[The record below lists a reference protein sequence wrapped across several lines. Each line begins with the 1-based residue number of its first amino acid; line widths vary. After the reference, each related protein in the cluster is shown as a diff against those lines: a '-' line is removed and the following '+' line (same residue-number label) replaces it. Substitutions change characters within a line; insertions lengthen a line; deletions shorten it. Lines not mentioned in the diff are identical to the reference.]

1 MAFKRGVKMKINTNL
16 SSLIVQSSLKT
27 STNGLNQAI
36 ERMTTGFK
44 INHAKDNAANYSIS
58 TKLSSKISGY
68 QIAEDNALMGLDMV
82 QTASSSLETMSNL
95 TSRLRSLATQAQN
108 GTYGYKSIDAIN
120 SEARSIVQDLNR
132 IKQTTEYN
140 GINLLSSSGE
150 SVASSGQFIEEIIRR
165 DTSGMTT
172 LASVDE
178 TTSLTS
184 GTYSISTADEL
195 SKLAAMT
202 NNGLIGENTEFV
214 LANDIDLS
222 AYSTGEGWTPIGIYD
237 VINGSTTYFRATFD
251 GNGFVISN
259 LYINRLNDYDQ
270 GLFGRVDGAEIKNI
284 GLENVDVTGMDY
296 VGGLIGLSDGLT
308 ITNSCVTGSIS
319 GEFSQVGGLVGYN
332 GNAEITILN
341 SCVTGR
347 VTGDEFVGGLIGSA
361 YAGVSIT
368 NSYTTGSVSGNGR
381 YVAGLVGEHYGIDK
395 LTITNSY
402 AAGSMKGYCYVGG
415 LVGGSSE
422 LTITNSYATGSV
434 TGNDFCIGGLVGQ
447 GYGSITNSY
456 ATGSVTGNSDV
467 GGLMG
472 YSDGVVLDNAYYT
485 DTTGQTN
492 GIGAGILDSGTAQL
506 VTMDGLHEL
515 ISQGILL
522 DYRAKT
528 VDKSSSKTY
537 SLQIGINSDSS
548 SQISFELSGI
558 DISALDGLVLE
569 EANALSIIDEVLK
582 SINAEQTKLG
592 ALENRLESALE
603 QIGVAYDNLV
613 STQSTIRDA
622 DIAEES
628 SAYIRNQILQ
638 QAAATLMST
647 ANQTPAIALQLL

>member
-1 MAFKRGVKMKINTNL
+1 MKINTNL
-16 SSLIVQSSLKT
+16 SSLIVQSGLKT
-27 STNGLNQAI
+27 STNGSNQAI

-68 QIAEDNALMGLDMV
+68 QTAEDNALMGLDLV

-120 SEARSIVQDLNR
+120 SEARSIVQELNR

-150 SVASSGQFIEEIIRR
+150 SVASSGQFIEEIISR

-184 GTYSISTADEL
+184 GTYSISTAEEL

-222 AYSTGEGWTPIGIYD
+222 AYSTGEGWTPIG
-237 VINGSTTYFRATFD
+237 SPSKSFRATFD
-251 GNGFVISN
+251 GNGHVVSN
-259 LYINRLNDYDQ
+259 LYIYRPNDNNQ
-270 GLFGRVDGAEIKNI
+270 GLFGRAWYADIKNV
-284 GLENVDVTGMDY
+284 GLENADVTGGESN
-296 VGGLIGLSDGLT
+296 VGGLMGAGVSDII
-308 ITNSCVTGSIS
+308 ITNCYVIGSVTGDMY
-319 GEFSQVGGLVGYN
+319 VGGLVG
-332 GNAEITILN
+332 ASDRLTITSSYVRGGI
-341 SCVTGR
+341 SG
-347 VTGDEFVGGLIGSA
+347 GDSFVGGLMG
-361 YAGVSIT
+361 GVAP
-368 NSYTTGSVSGNGR
+368 SGATR
-381 YVAGLVGEHYGIDK
+381 IS
-395 LTITNSY
+395 NSY
-402 AAGSMKGYCYVGG
+402 AAGSVTGGMYVGG
-415 LVGGSSE
+415 LAGEGVNGRV
-422 LTITNSYATGSV
+422 TNR
-434 TGNDFCIGGLVGQ
+434 
-447 GYGSITNSY
+447 Y

-467 GGLMG
+467 GGLIG
-472 YSDGVVLDNAYYT
+472 YIKGGGVLDNAYYT
-485 DTTGQTN
+485 DTTSQTN
-492 GIGAGILDSGTAQL
+492 GIGYGAPMSGTAQL

-515 ISQGILL
+515 ISQGILP
-522 DYRAKT
+522 DYKSKT
-528 VDKSSSKTY
+528 VDKSSSGAY

-558 DISALDGLVLE
+558 DISALDGLDLE
-569 EANALSIIDEVLK
+569 EANALSKIDEVLK

-603 QIGVAYDNLV
+603 QIGVSYDNLV

>member
-1 MAFKRGVKMKINTNL
+1 MKINTNL
-16 SSLIVQSSLKT
+16 SSIIVQSSLKT

-68 QIAEDNALMGLDMV
+68 QIAEDNALMGVDLV

-120 SEARSIVQDLNR
+120 SEARSIVQELNR

-184 GTYSISTADEL
+184 GTYSISSAEEL
-195 SKLAAMT
+195 AKLAAMT
-202 NNGLIGENTEFV
+202 DNGLIGENTEFV

-222 AYSTGEGWTPIGIYD
+222 VYSTGEGWTPIG
-237 VINGSTTYFRATFD
+237 SPSKKFTATFD
-251 GNGFVISN
+251 GNGHVVSN
-259 LYINRLNDYDQ
+259 LYIYRPNDNNQ
-270 GLFGRVDGAEIKNI
+270 GLFEWASNADIKNV
-284 GLENVDVTGMDY
+284 GLENVDVTGDC
-296 VGGLIGLSDGLT
+296 
-308 ITNSCVTGSIS
+308 N
-319 GEFSQVGGLVGYN
+319 VGGLVGN
-332 GNAEITILN
+332 GSN
-341 SCVTGR
+341 SIISNCYA
-347 VTGDEFVGGLIGSA
+347 TGDVVGGGW
-361 YAGVSIT
+361 
-368 NSYTTGSVSGNGR
+368 
-381 YVAGLVGEHYGIDK
+381 
-395 LTITNSY
+395 
-402 AAGSMKGYCYVGG
+402 VGG
-415 LVGGSSE
+415 LVGEGSSS
-422 LTITNSYATGSV
+422 TISNCYATGSV
-434 TGNDFCIGGLVGQ
+434 TGTRTYSNVGGLVG
-447 GYGSITNSY
+447 YGQNRIIISSSY
-456 ATGSVTGNSDV
+456 STGSVTGNNNV
-467 GGLMG
+467 GGLLGWSNYGTINNSYSTGTVTGNANVGGLLG
-472 YSDGVVLDNAYYT
+472 YGGVTLDNAYYT
-485 DTTGQTN
+485 DTTSQTN
-492 GIGAGILDSGTAQL
+492 GIGSGTPSSGTAQL

-515 ISQGILL
+515 ISQGILP
-522 DYRAKT
+522 DYKSKT
-528 VDKSSSKTY
+528 VDKGSSKTY

-558 DISALDGLVLE
+558 DISALDGLDLE
-569 EANALSIIDEVLK
+569 EANALSTIDEVLK

-603 QIGVAYDNLV
+603 QIGVSYDNLV

-638 QAAATLMST
+638 QAAATLMTT

>member
-1 MAFKRGVKMKINTNL
+1 MKINTNL

-68 QIAEDNALMGLDMV
+68 QIAEDNALMGLDLV

-95 TSRLRSLATQAQN
+95 TFRLRSLATQAQN

-120 SEARSIVQDLNR
+120 SEARSIVQELNR

-150 SVASSGQFIEEIIRR
+150 SVASSGQFIEEIISR

-195 SKLAAMT
+195 SKLATMT

-222 AYSTGEGWTPIGIYD
+222 AYSTGEGWTPIG
-237 VINGSTTYFRATFD
+237 SPSKSFTATFD
-251 GNGFVISN
+251 GNGHVISK
-259 LYINRLNDYDQ
+259 LYINRPSSGSAL
-270 GLFGRVDGAEIKNI
+270 GLFGQVDGAEIKNI
-284 GLENVDVTGMDY
+284 GLENVNVTGRELFI
-296 VGGLIGLSDGLT
+296 GGLLGLGLNDT
-308 ITNSCVTGSIS
+308 MITNCYVTGS
-319 GEFSQVGGLVGYN
+319 VNGG
-332 GNAEITILN
+332 
-341 SCVTGR
+341 
-347 VTGDEFVGGLIGSA
+347 
-361 YAGVSIT
+361 
-368 NSYTTGSVSGNGR
+368 SYTGGM
-381 YVAGLVGEHYGIDK
+381 
-395 LTITNSY
+395 
-402 AAGSMKGYCYVGG
+402 AGSSDG
-415 LVGGSSE
+415 
-422 LTITNSYATGSV
+422 TIINSYATGSV
-434 TGNDFCIGGLVGQ
+434 TGTSYLGGLLGRSAV
-447 GYGSITNSY
+447 SITITNCCSTGNVTGSGLGQCVGGLLGLAKEATISNSY
-456 ATGSVTGNSDV
+456 ATGSVTGRMSVGGLLGEGSSGATTTIISNSYATGSVTGSSYVGGLLGLGVKGSVINSYATGRVTGNDDV
-467 GGLMG
+467 GGLLG
-472 YSDGVVLDNAYYT
+472 FATGTTLDNAYYT

-492 GIGAGILDSGTAQL
+492 GLGWGVHYGTAQL

-528 VDKSSSKTY
+528 EDKSSSKAY
-537 SLQIGINSDSS
+537 ILQIGINSDSS

-558 DISALDGLVLE
+558 DISALDGLDLE
-569 EANALSIIDEVLK
+569 EANALSTIDEVLK

-603 QIGVAYDNLV
+603 QIGVSYDNLV

-638 QAAATLMST
+638 QATATLMST

>member
-1 MAFKRGVKMKINTNL
+1 MKINTNL
-16 SSLIVQSSLKT
+16 SSIIVQSSLKT

-68 QIAEDNALMGLDMV
+68 QIAEDNALMGLDLV

-120 SEARSIVQDLNR
+120 SEARSIVQELNR

-184 GTYSISTADEL
+184 GTYSISSAEEL
-195 SKLAAMT
+195 AKLAAMT
-202 NNGLIGENTEFV
+202 DNGLIGENTEFV

-222 AYSTGEGWTPIGIYD
+222 VYSTGEGWTPIG
-237 VINGSTTYFRATFD
+237 SPSKKFTATFD
-251 GNGFVISN
+251 GNGHVVSN
-259 LYINRLNDYDQ
+259 LYIYRPNDNNQ
-270 GLFGRVDGAEIKNI
+270 GLFEWASNADIKNV
-284 GLENVDVTGMDY
+284 GLENVDVTGDC
-296 VGGLIGLSDGLT
+296 
-308 ITNSCVTGSIS
+308 N
-319 GEFSQVGGLVGYN
+319 VGGLVGN
-332 GNAEITILN
+332 GSN
-341 SCVTGR
+341 SIISNCYA
-347 VTGDEFVGGLIGSA
+347 TGDVVGGGW
-361 YAGVSIT
+361 
-368 NSYTTGSVSGNGR
+368 
-381 YVAGLVGEHYGIDK
+381 
-395 LTITNSY
+395 
-402 AAGSMKGYCYVGG
+402 VGG
-415 LVGGSSE
+415 LVGEGSSS
-422 LTITNSYATGSV
+422 TISNCYATGSV
-434 TGNDFCIGGLVGQ
+434 TGTRTYSNVGGLVG
-447 GYGSITNSY
+447 YGQNRIIISSSY
-456 ATGSVTGNSDV
+456 STGSVTGNNNV
-467 GGLMG
+467 GGLLGWSNYGTINNSYSTGTVTGNANVGGLLG
-472 YSDGVVLDNAYYT
+472 YGGVTLDNAYYT
-485 DTTGQTN
+485 DTTSQTN
-492 GIGAGILDSGTAQL
+492 GIGSGTPSSGTAQL

-515 ISQGILL
+515 ISQGILP
-522 DYRAKT
+522 DYKSKT
-528 VDKSSSKTY
+528 VDKGSSKTY

-558 DISALDGLVLE
+558 DISALDGLDLE
-569 EANALSIIDEVLK
+569 EANALSTIDEVLK

-603 QIGVAYDNLV
+603 QIGVSYDNLV

-638 QAAATLMST
+638 QAAATLMTT

>member
-1 MAFKRGVKMKINTNL
+1 MKINTNL
-16 SSLIVQSSLKT
+16 SSLIVQSGLKT

-44 INHAKDNAANYSIS
+44 KKHVKDNAANYSIS

-68 QIAEDNALMGLDMV
+68 QIAEDNALMGLDLV

-120 SEARSIVQDLNR
+120 SEARSIVQELNR

-184 GTYSISTADEL
+184 GTYSISSAEEL
-195 SKLAAMT
+195 AKLAAMT
-202 NNGLIGENTEFV
+202 DNGLIGENTEFV

-222 AYSTGEGWTPIGIYD
+222 VYSTGEGWTPIG
-237 VINGSTTYFRATFD
+237 SPSKKFTATFD
-251 GNGFVISN
+251 GNGHVVSN
-259 LYINRLNDYDQ
+259 LYIYRPNDNNQ
-270 GLFGRVDGAEIKNI
+270 GLFGWASNADIKNV
-284 GLENVDVTGMDY
+284 GLENVDVTGDC
-296 VGGLIGLSDGLT
+296 
-308 ITNSCVTGSIS
+308 N
-319 GEFSQVGGLVGYN
+319 VGGLVGN
-332 GNAEITILN
+332 GSN
-341 SCVTGR
+341 SIISNCYA
-347 VTGDEFVGGLIGSA
+347 TGDVVGGGW
-361 YAGVSIT
+361 
-368 NSYTTGSVSGNGR
+368 
-381 YVAGLVGEHYGIDK
+381 
-395 LTITNSY
+395 
-402 AAGSMKGYCYVGG
+402 VGG
-415 LVGGSSE
+415 LVGEGSSS
-422 LTITNSYATGSV
+422 TISNCYATGSV
-434 TGNDFCIGGLVGQ
+434 TGTRTYSNVGGLVG
-447 GYGSITNSY
+447 YGQNRIIISSSY
-456 ATGSVTGNSDV
+456 STGSVTGNNNV
-467 GGLMG
+467 GGLLGWSNYGTINNSYSTGTVTGNANVGGLLG
-472 YSDGVVLDNAYYT
+472 YGGVTLDNAYYT

-492 GIGAGILDSGTAQL
+492 GIGSGTPSSGTAQL

-515 ISQGILL
+515 ISQGILP
-522 DYRAKT
+522 DYKSKT
-528 VDKSSSKTY
+528 VDKGSSKTY

-558 DISALDGLVLE
+558 DISALDGLDLE
-569 EANALSIIDEVLK
+569 EANALSTIDEVLK

-603 QIGVAYDNLV
+603 QIGVSYDNLV

-638 QAAATLMST
+638 QAAATLMTT

>member
-1 MAFKRGVKMKINTNL
+1 MKINTNL
-16 SSLIVQSSLKT
+16 SSIIVQSSLKT

-68 QIAEDNALMGLDMV
+68 QIAEDNALMGLDLV

-120 SEARSIVQDLNR
+120 SEARSIVQELNR

-184 GTYSISTADEL
+184 GTYSISSAEEL
-195 SKLAAMT
+195 AKLAAMT
-202 NNGLIGENTEFV
+202 DNGLIGENTEFV

-222 AYSTGEGWTPIGIYD
+222 VYSTGEGWPPIG
-237 VINGSTTYFRATFD
+237 SPSKKFTATFD
-251 GNGFVISN
+251 GNGHVVSN
-259 LYINRLNDYDQ
+259 LYIYRPNDNNQ
-270 GLFGRVDGAEIKNI
+270 GLFEWASNADIKNV
-284 GLENVDVTGMDY
+284 GLENVDVTGDC
-296 VGGLIGLSDGLT
+296 
-308 ITNSCVTGSIS
+308 N
-319 GEFSQVGGLVGYN
+319 VGGLVGN
-332 GNAEITILN
+332 GSN
-341 SCVTGR
+341 SIISNCYA
-347 VTGDEFVGGLIGSA
+347 TGDVVGGGW
-361 YAGVSIT
+361 
-368 NSYTTGSVSGNGR
+368 
-381 YVAGLVGEHYGIDK
+381 
-395 LTITNSY
+395 
-402 AAGSMKGYCYVGG
+402 VGG
-415 LVGGSSE
+415 LVGEGSSS
-422 LTITNSYATGSV
+422 TISNCYATGSV
-434 TGNDFCIGGLVGQ
+434 TGTRTYSNVGGLVG
-447 GYGSITNSY
+447 YGQNRIIISSSY
-456 ATGSVTGNSDV
+456 STGSVTGNNNV
-467 GGLMG
+467 GGLLGWSNYGTINNSYSTGTVTGNANVGGLLG
-472 YSDGVVLDNAYYT
+472 YGGVTLDNAYYT
-485 DTTGQTN
+485 DTTSQTN
-492 GIGAGILDSGTAQL
+492 GIGSGTPSSGTAQL

-515 ISQGILL
+515 ISQGILP
-522 DYRAKT
+522 DYKSKT
-528 VDKSSSKTY
+528 VDKGSSKTY

-558 DISALDGLVLE
+558 DISALDGLDLE
-569 EANALSIIDEVLK
+569 EANALSTIDEVLK

-603 QIGVAYDNLV
+603 QIGVSYDNLV

-638 QAAATLMST
+638 QAAATLMTT

>member
-1 MAFKRGVKMKINTNL
+1 MKINTNL
-16 SSLIVQSSLKT
+16 SSIIVQSSLKT

-68 QIAEDNALMGLDMV
+68 QIAEDNALMGLDLV

-120 SEARSIVQDLNR
+120 SEARSIVQELNR

-184 GTYSISTADEL
+184 GTYSISTAEEL
-195 SKLAAMT
+195 AKLATMT
-202 NNGLIGENTEFV
+202 NNGLIGANTEFV
-214 LANDIDLS
+214 LVNDIDLS
-222 AYSTGEGWTPIGIYD
+222 AYSTGEGWTPIGTP
-237 VINGSTTYFRATFD
+237 SKKFTATFD
-251 GNGFVISN
+251 GNGHLVSN
-259 LYINRLNDYDQ
+259 LYIYRSNDNNQ
-270 GLFGRVDGAEIKNI
+270 GLFGWLLSADIKNV
-284 GLENVDVTGMDY
+284 GLENVDVTGY
-296 VGGLIGLSDGLT
+296 C
-308 ITNSCVTGSIS
+308 N
-319 GEFSQVGGLVGYN
+319 VGGLVGN
-332 GNAEITILN
+332 GSN
-341 SCVTGR
+341 SFISNCYA
-347 VTGDEFVGGLIGSA
+347 TGDVVGGGW
-361 YAGVSIT
+361 
-368 NSYTTGSVSGNGR
+368 
-381 YVAGLVGEHYGIDK
+381 
-395 LTITNSY
+395 
-402 AAGSMKGYCYVGG
+402 VGG
-415 LVGGSSE
+415 LVGEGSSS
-422 LTITNSYATGSV
+422 TISNCYATGSV
-434 TGNDFCIGGLVGQ
+434 TGTMTNSYVGGLVG
-447 GYGSITNSY
+447 YGQNRIIISNSY
-456 ATGSVTGNSDV
+456 STSSVTGNKNV
-467 GGLMG
+467 GGLLG
-472 YSDGVVLDNAYYT
+472 SGGVTLDNAYYT

-492 GIGAGILDSGTAQL
+492 GIGSGTPSSGTAQL

-515 ISQGILL
+515 ISQGILP
-522 DYRAKT
+522 DYKSKT
-528 VDKSSSKTY
+528 VDKGSSKTY

-558 DISALDGLVLE
+558 DISVLDSLDLTDI
-569 EANALSIIDEVLK
+569 NSLSTIDNVLK
-582 SINAEQTKLG
+582 NINEQQTKLG
-592 ALENRLESALE
+592 AVENRLESALE
-603 QIGVAYDNLV
+603 QIGVSYDNLV

-638 QAAATLMST
+638 QAAATLMTT

>member
-1 MAFKRGVKMKINTNL
+1 MKINTNL
-16 SSLIVQSSLKT
+16 SSIIVQSSLKT

-68 QIAEDNALMGLDMV
+68 QIAEDNALMGLDLV

-120 SEARSIVQDLNR
+120 SEARSIVQELNR

-184 GTYSISTADEL
+184 GTYSISSAEEL
-195 SKLAAMT
+195 AKLAAMT
-202 NNGLIGENTEFV
+202 DNGLIGENTEFV

-222 AYSTGEGWTPIGIYD
+222 VYSTGEGWTPIG
-237 VINGSTTYFRATFD
+237 SPSKKFTATFD
-251 GNGFVISN
+251 GNGHLVSN
-259 LYINRLNDYDQ
+259 LYIYRPNDNNQ
-270 GLFGRVDGAEIKNI
+270 GLFGWLLSADIKNV
-284 GLENVDVTGMDY
+284 GLENVDVTGY
-296 VGGLIGLSDGLT
+296 C
-308 ITNSCVTGSIS
+308 N
-319 GEFSQVGGLVGYN
+319 VGGLVGN
-332 GNAEITILN
+332 GSN
-341 SCVTGR
+341 SFISNCYA
-347 VTGDEFVGGLIGSA
+347 TGDVVGGGW
-361 YAGVSIT
+361 
-368 NSYTTGSVSGNGR
+368 
-381 YVAGLVGEHYGIDK
+381 
-395 LTITNSY
+395 
-402 AAGSMKGYCYVGG
+402 VGG
-415 LVGGSSE
+415 LVGEGSSS
-422 LTITNSYATGSV
+422 TISNCYATGSV
-434 TGNDFCIGGLVGQ
+434 TGTMTNSYVGGLVG
-447 GYGSITNSY
+447 YGQNRIIISNSY
-456 ATGSVTGNSDV
+456 STSSVTGNKNV
-467 GGLMG
+467 GGLLGWSSNYGTINNSYSTGTVTGNANVGGLLG
-472 YSDGVVLDNAYYT
+472 YGGVPLDNAYYT

-492 GIGAGILDSGTAQL
+492 GIGSGTPSSGTAQL

-515 ISQGILL
+515 ISQGILP
-522 DYRAKT
+522 DYKSKT
-528 VDKSSSKTY
+528 VDKGSSKTY

-558 DISALDGLVLE
+558 DISALDGLDLE
-569 EANALSIIDEVLK
+569 EANALSTIDEVLK

-603 QIGVAYDNLV
+603 QIGVSYDNLV

-638 QAAATLMST
+638 QAAATLMTT

>member
-1 MAFKRGVKMKINTNL
+1 MKINTNL
-16 SSLIVQSSLKT
+16 SSIIVQSSLKT

-68 QIAEDNALMGLDMV
+68 QIAEDNALMGLDLV
-82 QTASSSLETMSNL
+82 QTASSSLETRSNL

-120 SEARSIVQDLNR
+120 SEARSIVQELNR

-184 GTYSISTADEL
+184 GTYSISSAEEL
-195 SKLAAMT
+195 AKLAAMT
-202 NNGLIGENTEFV
+202 DNGLIGENTEFV

-222 AYSTGEGWTPIGIYD
+222 VYSTGEGWTPIG
-237 VINGSTTYFRATFD
+237 SPSKKFTATFD
-251 GNGFVISN
+251 GNGHVVSN
-259 LYINRLNDYDQ
+259 LYIYRPNDNNQ
-270 GLFGRVDGAEIKNI
+270 GLFEWASNADIKNV
-284 GLENVDVTGMDY
+284 GLENVDVTGDC
-296 VGGLIGLSDGLT
+296 
-308 ITNSCVTGSIS
+308 N
-319 GEFSQVGGLVGYN
+319 VGGLVGN
-332 GNAEITILN
+332 GSN
-341 SCVTGR
+341 SIISNCYA
-347 VTGDEFVGGLIGSA
+347 TGDVVGGGW
-361 YAGVSIT
+361 
-368 NSYTTGSVSGNGR
+368 
-381 YVAGLVGEHYGIDK
+381 
-395 LTITNSY
+395 
-402 AAGSMKGYCYVGG
+402 VGG
-415 LVGGSSE
+415 LVGEGSSS
-422 LTITNSYATGSV
+422 TISNCYATGSV
-434 TGNDFCIGGLVGQ
+434 TGTRTYSNVGGLVG
-447 GYGSITNSY
+447 YGQNRIIISSSY
-456 ATGSVTGNSDV
+456 STGSVTGNNNV
-467 GGLMG
+467 GGLLGWSNYGTINNSYSTGTVTGNANVGGLLG
-472 YSDGVVLDNAYYT
+472 YGGVTLDNAYYT
-485 DTTGQTN
+485 DTTSQTN
-492 GIGAGILDSGTAQL
+492 GIGSGTPSSGTAQL

-515 ISQGILL
+515 ISQGILP
-522 DYRAKT
+522 DYKSKT
-528 VDKSSSKTY
+528 VDKGSSKTY

-558 DISALDGLVLE
+558 DISALDGLDLE
-569 EANALSIIDEVLK
+569 EANALSTIDEVLK

-603 QIGVAYDNLV
+603 QIGVSYDNLV

-638 QAAATLMST
+638 QAAATLMTT

>member
-1 MAFKRGVKMKINTNL
+1 MKINTNL
-16 SSLIVQSSLKT
+16 SSIIVQSSLKT

-68 QIAEDNALMGLDMV
+68 QIAEDNALMGLDLV

-120 SEARSIVQDLNR
+120 SEARSIVQELNR

-150 SVASSGQFIEEIIRR
+150 SVASSGQFIEEITRR

-178 TTSLTS
+178 SISLTS
-184 GTYSISTADEL
+184 GTHSISTADEL

-222 AYSTGEGWTPIGIYD
+222 VYSTGEGWTPIG
-237 VINGSTTYFRATFD
+237 SPSKKFTATFD
-251 GNGFVISN
+251 GNGHVVSN
-259 LYINRLNDYDQ
+259 LYIYRPNDNNQ
-270 GLFGRVDGAEIKNI
+270 GLFGWASNADIKNV
-284 GLENVDVTGMDY
+284 GLENVDVTGDC
-296 VGGLIGLSDGLT
+296 
-308 ITNSCVTGSIS
+308 N
-319 GEFSQVGGLVGYN
+319 VGGLVGN
-332 GNAEITILN
+332 GSN
-341 SCVTGR
+341 SIISNCYA
-347 VTGDEFVGGLIGSA
+347 TGDVVGGGW
-361 YAGVSIT
+361 
-368 NSYTTGSVSGNGR
+368 
-381 YVAGLVGEHYGIDK
+381 
-395 LTITNSY
+395 
-402 AAGSMKGYCYVGG
+402 VGG
-415 LVGGSSE
+415 LVGEGSSS
-422 LTITNSYATGSV
+422 TISNCYATGSV
-434 TGNDFCIGGLVGQ
+434 TGTRTYSNVGGLVG
-447 GYGSITNSY
+447 YGQNRIIISSSY
-456 ATGSVTGNSDV
+456 STGSVTGNNNV
-467 GGLMG
+467 GGLLGWSNYGTINNSYSTGTVTGNANVGGLLG
-472 YSDGVVLDNAYYT
+472 YGGVTLDNAYYT

-492 GIGAGILDSGTAQL
+492 GIGSGTPSSGTAQL

-515 ISQGILL
+515 ISQGILP
-522 DYRAKT
+522 DYKSKT
-528 VDKSSSKTY
+528 VDKGSSKTY

-558 DISALDGLVLE
+558 DISALDGLDLE
-569 EANALSIIDEVLK
+569 EANALSTIDEVLK

-603 QIGVAYDNLV
+603 QIGVSYDNLV

-638 QAAATLMST
+638 QAAATLMTT

>member
-1 MAFKRGVKMKINTNL
+1 MKINTNL
-16 SSLIVQSSLKT
+16 SSIIVQSSLKT

-68 QIAEDNALMGLDMV
+68 QIAEDNALMGLDLV

-120 SEARSIVQDLNR
+120 SEARSIVQELNR

-184 GTYSISTADEL
+184 GTYSISSAEEL
-195 SKLAAMT
+195 AKLAAMT
-202 NNGLIGENTEFV
+202 DNGLIGENTEFV

-222 AYSTGEGWTPIGIYD
+222 VYSTGEGWTPIG
-237 VINGSTTYFRATFD
+237 SPSKKFTATFD
-251 GNGFVISN
+251 GNGHVVSN
-259 LYINRLNDYDQ
+259 LYIYRPNDNNQ
-270 GLFGRVDGAEIKNI
+270 GLFGWASNADIKNV
-284 GLENVDVTGMDY
+284 GLENVDVTGDC
-296 VGGLIGLSDGLT
+296 
-308 ITNSCVTGSIS
+308 N
-319 GEFSQVGGLVGYN
+319 VGGLVGN
-332 GNAEITILN
+332 GSN
-341 SCVTGR
+341 SIISNCYA
-347 VTGDEFVGGLIGSA
+347 TGDVVGGGW
-361 YAGVSIT
+361 
-368 NSYTTGSVSGNGR
+368 
-381 YVAGLVGEHYGIDK
+381 
-395 LTITNSY
+395 
-402 AAGSMKGYCYVGG
+402 VGG
-415 LVGGSSE
+415 LVGEGSSS
-422 LTITNSYATGSV
+422 TISNCYATGSV
-434 TGNDFCIGGLVGQ
+434 TGTRTYSNVGGLVG
-447 GYGSITNSY
+447 YGQNRIIISSSY
-456 ATGSVTGNSDV
+456 STGSVTGNNNV
-467 GGLMG
+467 GGLLG
-472 YSDGVVLDNAYYT
+472 YGGVTLDNAYYT

-492 GIGAGILDSGTAQL
+492 GIGSGTPSSGTAQL

-515 ISQGILL
+515 ISQGILP
-522 DYRAKT
+522 DYKSKT
-528 VDKSSSKTY
+528 VDKGSSKTY

-558 DISALDGLVLE
+558 DISALDGLDLE
-569 EANALSIIDEVLK
+569 EANALSTIDEVLK

-603 QIGVAYDNLV
+603 QIGVSYDNLV

-638 QAAATLMST
+638 QAAATLMTT

>member
-1 MAFKRGVKMKINTNL
+1 MKINTNL
-16 SSLIVQSSLKT
+16 SSIIVQSSLKT

-68 QIAEDNALMGLDMV
+68 QIAEDNALMGLDLV

-108 GTYGYKSIDAIN
+108 GTYGYKSIDVIN
-120 SEARSIVQDLNR
+120 SEARSIVQELNR

-184 GTYSISTADEL
+184 GTYSISTAEEL
-195 SKLAAMT
+195 AKLATMT
-202 NNGLIGENTEFV
+202 NNGLIGANTEFV
-214 LANDIDLS
+214 LVNDIDLS
-222 AYSTGEGWTPIGIYD
+222 AYSTGEGWTPIGTP
-237 VINGSTTYFRATFD
+237 SKKFTATFD
-251 GNGFVISN
+251 GNGHLVSN
-259 LYINRLNDYDQ
+259 LYIYRSNDNNQ
-270 GLFGRVDGAEIKNI
+270 GLFGWLLSADIKNV
-284 GLENVDVTGMDY
+284 GLENVDVTGY
-296 VGGLIGLSDGLT
+296 C
-308 ITNSCVTGSIS
+308 N
-319 GEFSQVGGLVGYN
+319 VGGLVGN
-332 GNAEITILN
+332 GSN
-341 SCVTGR
+341 SFISNCYA
-347 VTGDEFVGGLIGSA
+347 TGDVVGGGW
-361 YAGVSIT
+361 
-368 NSYTTGSVSGNGR
+368 
-381 YVAGLVGEHYGIDK
+381 
-395 LTITNSY
+395 
-402 AAGSMKGYCYVGG
+402 VGG
-415 LVGGSSE
+415 LVGEGSSS
-422 LTITNSYATGSV
+422 TISNCYATGSV
-434 TGNDFCIGGLVGQ
+434 TGTMTNSYVGGLVG
-447 GYGSITNSY
+447 YGQNRIIISNSY
-456 ATGSVTGNSDV
+456 STSSVTGNKNV
-467 GGLMG
+467 GGLLG
-472 YSDGVVLDNAYYT
+472 WSSNYGTINNSYSTGTVTGNANVGGLLGSGGVTLDNAYYT

-492 GIGAGILDSGTAQL
+492 GIGSGTPSSGTAQL

-515 ISQGILL
+515 ISQGILP
-522 DYRAKT
+522 DYKSKT
-528 VDKSSSKTY
+528 VDKGSSKTY

-558 DISALDGLVLE
+558 DISVLDSLDLTDI
-569 EANALSIIDEVLK
+569 NSLSTIDNVLK
-582 SINAEQTKLG
+582 NINEQQTKLG
-592 ALENRLESALE
+592 AVENRLESALE

-638 QAAATLMST
+638 QAAATLMTT

>member
-1 MAFKRGVKMKINTNL
+1 MKINANL
-16 SSLIVQSSLKT
+16 SSIIVQSSLKT

-68 QIAEDNALMGLDMV
+68 QIAEDNALMGLDLV

-95 TSRLRSLATQAQN
+95 TSRLRSLTTQAQN

-120 SEARSIVQDLNR
+120 SEARSIVQELNR

-184 GTYSISTADEL
+184 GTYSISSAEEL
-195 SKLAAMT
+195 AKLAAMT
-202 NNGLIGENTEFV
+202 DNGLIGGNTEFV

-222 AYSTGEGWTPIGIYD
+222 VYSTGEGWTPIG
-237 VINGSTTYFRATFD
+237 SPSKKFTATFD
-251 GNGFVISN
+251 GNGHVVSN
-259 LYINRLNDYDQ
+259 LYIYRPNDNNQ
-270 GLFGRVDGAEIKNI
+270 GLFGWASNADIKNV
-284 GLENVDVTGMDY
+284 GLENVDVTGDCN
-296 VGGLIGLSDGLT
+296 VGGLVGNGS
-308 ITNSCVTGSIS
+308 NSIISNCYATGDVV
-319 GEFSQVGGLVGYN
+319 GGGWVGGLVGYGQN
-332 GNAEITILN
+332 RIII
-341 SCVTGR
+341 S
-347 VTGDEFVGGLIGSA
+347 S
-361 YAGVSIT
+361 
-368 NSYTTGSVSGNGR
+368 SYS
-381 YVAGLVGEHYGIDK
+381 
-395 LTITNSY
+395 
-402 AAGSMKGYCYVGG
+402 
-415 LVGGSSE
+415 
-422 LTITNSYATGSV
+422 TGSV
-434 TGNDFCIGGLVGQ
+434 TGNNNVGGLLGWSN
-447 GYGSITNSY
+447 YGTINNSY
-456 ATGSVTGNSDV
+456 STGTVTGNANV
-467 GGLMG
+467 GGLLG
-472 YSDGVVLDNAYYT
+472 YGGVTLDNAYYT

-492 GIGAGILDSGTAQL
+492 GIGSGTPSSGTAQL

-515 ISQGILL
+515 ISQGILP
-522 DYRAKT
+522 DYKSKT
-528 VDKSSSKTY
+528 VDKGSSKTY

-558 DISALDGLVLE
+558 DISALDGLDLE
-569 EANALSIIDEVLK
+569 EANALSTIDEVLK

-603 QIGVAYDNLV
+603 QIGVSYDNLV

-638 QAAATLMST
+638 QAAATLMTT

>member
-1 MAFKRGVKMKINTNL
+1 MKINTNL
-16 SSLIVQSSLKT
+16 SSIIVQSSLKT

-68 QIAEDNALMGLDMV
+68 QIAEDNALMGLDLV

-95 TSRLRSLATQAQN
+95 ASRLRSLATQAQN

-120 SEARSIVQDLNR
+120 SEARSIVQELNR

-184 GTYSISTADEL
+184 GTYSISSAEEL
-195 SKLAAMT
+195 AKLAAMT
-202 NNGLIGENTEFV
+202 DNGLIGENTEFV

-222 AYSTGEGWTPIGIYD
+222 VYSTGEGWTPIG
-237 VINGSTTYFRATFD
+237 SPSKKFTATFD
-251 GNGFVISN
+251 GNGHVVSN
-259 LYINRLNDYDQ
+259 LYIYRPNDNNQ
-270 GLFGRVDGAEIKNI
+270 GLFGWASNADIKNV
-284 GLENVDVTGMDY
+284 GLENVDVTGDC
-296 VGGLIGLSDGLT
+296 
-308 ITNSCVTGSIS
+308 N
-319 GEFSQVGGLVGYN
+319 VGGLVGN
-332 GNAEITILN
+332 GSN
-341 SCVTGR
+341 SIISNCYA
-347 VTGDEFVGGLIGSA
+347 TGDVVGGGW
-361 YAGVSIT
+361 
-368 NSYTTGSVSGNGR
+368 
-381 YVAGLVGEHYGIDK
+381 
-395 LTITNSY
+395 
-402 AAGSMKGYCYVGG
+402 VGG
-415 LVGGSSE
+415 LVGEGSSS
-422 LTITNSYATGSV
+422 TISNCYATGSV
-434 TGNDFCIGGLVGQ
+434 TGTRTYSNVGGLVG
-447 GYGSITNSY
+447 YGQNRIIISSSY
-456 ATGSVTGNSDV
+456 STGSVTGNNNV
-467 GGLMG
+467 GGLLGWSNYGTINNSYSTGTVTGNANVGGLLG
-472 YSDGVVLDNAYYT
+472 YGGVTLDNAYYT

-492 GIGAGILDSGTAQL
+492 GIGSGTPSSGTAQL

-515 ISQGILL
+515 ISQGILP
-522 DYRAKT
+522 DYKSKT
-528 VDKSSSKTY
+528 VDKGSSKTY

-558 DISALDGLVLE
+558 DISALDGLDLE
-569 EANALSIIDEVLK
+569 EANALSTIDEVLK

-603 QIGVAYDNLV
+603 QIGVSYDNLV

-638 QAAATLMST
+638 QAAATLMTT

>member
-1 MAFKRGVKMKINTNL
+1 MKINTNL

-68 QIAEDNALMGLDMV
+68 QIAEDNALMGLDLV

-108 GTYGYKSIDAIN
+108 GTYGYKSIDVIN
-120 SEARSIVQDLNR
+120 SEARSIVQELNR

-184 GTYSISTADEL
+184 GTYSISSAEEL
-195 SKLAAMT
+195 AKLAAMT
-202 NNGLIGENTEFV
+202 DNGLIGENTEFV

-222 AYSTGEGWTPIGIYD
+222 VYSTGEGWTPIG
-237 VINGSTTYFRATFD
+237 SPSKKFTATFD
-251 GNGFVISN
+251 GNGHVVSN
-259 LYINRLNDYDQ
+259 LYIYRPNDNNQ
-270 GLFGRVDGAEIKNI
+270 GLFGWASNADIKNV
-284 GLENVDVTGMDY
+284 GLENVDVTGDC
-296 VGGLIGLSDGLT
+296 
-308 ITNSCVTGSIS
+308 N
-319 GEFSQVGGLVGYN
+319 VGGLVGN
-332 GNAEITILN
+332 GSN
-341 SCVTGR
+341 SIISNCYA
-347 VTGDEFVGGLIGSA
+347 TGDVVGGGW
-361 YAGVSIT
+361 
-368 NSYTTGSVSGNGR
+368 
-381 YVAGLVGEHYGIDK
+381 
-395 LTITNSY
+395 
-402 AAGSMKGYCYVGG
+402 VGG
-415 LVGGSSE
+415 LVGEGSSS
-422 LTITNSYATGSV
+422 TISNCYATGSV
-434 TGNDFCIGGLVGQ
+434 TGTRTYSNVGGLVG
-447 GYGSITNSY
+447 YGQNRIIISSSY
-456 ATGSVTGNSDV
+456 STGSVTGNNNV
-467 GGLMG
+467 GGLLGWSNYGTINNSYSTGTVTGNANVGGLLG
-472 YSDGVVLDNAYYT
+472 YGGVTLDNAYYT

-492 GIGAGILDSGTAQL
+492 GIGSGTPSSGTAQL

-515 ISQGILL
+515 ISQGILP
-522 DYRAKT
+522 DYKSKT
-528 VDKSSSKTY
+528 VDKGSSKTY

-558 DISALDGLVLE
+558 DISALDGLDLE
-569 EANALSIIDEVLK
+569 EANALSTIDEVLK

-603 QIGVAYDNLV
+603 QIGVSYDNLV

-638 QAAATLMST
+638 QAAATLMTT

>member
-1 MAFKRGVKMKINTNL
+1 MKINTNL
-16 SSLIVQSSLKT
+16 SSIIVQSSLKT

-68 QIAEDNALMGLDMV
+68 QIAEDNALMGLDLV

-120 SEARSIVQDLNR
+120 SEARSIVQELNR

-184 GTYSISTADEL
+184 GTYSISTAEEL
-195 SKLAAMT
+195 AKLATMT
-202 NNGLIGENTEFV
+202 NNGLIGANTEFV
-214 LANDIDLS
+214 LVNDIDLS
-222 AYSTGEGWTPIGIYD
+222 AYSTGEGWTPIGTP
-237 VINGSTTYFRATFD
+237 SKKFTATFD
-251 GNGFVISN
+251 GNGHLVSN
-259 LYINRLNDYDQ
+259 LYIYRPNDNNQ
-270 GLFGRVDGAEIKNI
+270 GLFGWLLSADIKNV
-284 GLENVDVTGMDY
+284 GLENVDVTGY
-296 VGGLIGLSDGLT
+296 C
-308 ITNSCVTGSIS
+308 N
-319 GEFSQVGGLVGYN
+319 VGGLVGN
-332 GNAEITILN
+332 GSN
-341 SCVTGR
+341 SFISNCYA
-347 VTGDEFVGGLIGSA
+347 TGDVVGGGW
-361 YAGVSIT
+361 
-368 NSYTTGSVSGNGR
+368 
-381 YVAGLVGEHYGIDK
+381 
-395 LTITNSY
+395 
-402 AAGSMKGYCYVGG
+402 VGG
-415 LVGGSSE
+415 LVGEGSSS
-422 LTITNSYATGSV
+422 TISNCYATGSV
-434 TGNDFCIGGLVGQ
+434 TGTMTNSYVGGLVG
-447 GYGSITNSY
+447 YGQNRIIISNSY
-456 ATGSVTGNSDV
+456 STSSVTGNKNV
-467 GGLMG
+467 GGLLGWSSNYGTINNSYSTGTVTGNANVGGLLG
-472 YSDGVVLDNAYYT
+472 YGGVPLDNAYYT

-492 GIGAGILDSGTAQL
+492 GIGSGTPSSGTAQL

-515 ISQGILL
+515 ISQGILP
-522 DYRAKT
+522 DYKSKT
-528 VDKSSSKTY
+528 VDKGSSKTY

-558 DISALDGLVLE
+558 DISALDGLDLE
-569 EANALSIIDEVLK
+569 EANALSTIDEVLK

-603 QIGVAYDNLV
+603 QIGVSYDNLV

-638 QAAATLMST
+638 QAAATLMTT

>member
-1 MAFKRGVKMKINTNL
+1 MKINTNL
-16 SSLIVQSSLKT
+16 SSLIVQSGLKT

-68 QIAEDNALMGLDMV
+68 QIAEDNALMGLDLV

-120 SEARSIVQDLNR
+120 SEARSIVQELNR

-184 GTYSISTADEL
+184 GTYSISSAEEL
-195 SKLAAMT
+195 AKLAAMT
-202 NNGLIGENTEFV
+202 DNGLIGENTEFV

-222 AYSTGEGWTPIGIYD
+222 VYSTGEGWTPIG
-237 VINGSTTYFRATFD
+237 SPSKKFTATFD
-251 GNGFVISN
+251 GNGHVVSN
-259 LYINRLNDYDQ
+259 LYIYRPNDNNQ
-270 GLFGRVDGAEIKNI
+270 GLFGWASNADIKNV
-284 GLENVDVTGMDY
+284 GLENVDVTGDC
-296 VGGLIGLSDGLT
+296 
-308 ITNSCVTGSIS
+308 N
-319 GEFSQVGGLVGYN
+319 VGGLVGN
-332 GNAEITILN
+332 GSN
-341 SCVTGR
+341 SIISNCYA
-347 VTGDEFVGGLIGSA
+347 TGDVVGGGW
-361 YAGVSIT
+361 
-368 NSYTTGSVSGNGR
+368 
-381 YVAGLVGEHYGIDK
+381 
-395 LTITNSY
+395 
-402 AAGSMKGYCYVGG
+402 VGG
-415 LVGGSSE
+415 LVGEGSSS
-422 LTITNSYATGSV
+422 TISNCYATGSV
-434 TGNDFCIGGLVGQ
+434 TGTRTYSYVGGLVG
-447 GYGSITNSY
+447 YGQNRIIISSSY
-456 ATGSVTGNSDV
+456 STGSVTGNNNV
-467 GGLMG
+467 GGLLGWSNYGTINNSYSTGTVTGNANVGGLLG
-472 YSDGVVLDNAYYT
+472 YGGVTLDNAYYT

-492 GIGAGILDSGTAQL
+492 GIGSGTPSSGTAQL

-515 ISQGILL
+515 ISQGILP
-522 DYRAKT
+522 DYKSKT
-528 VDKSSSKTY
+528 VDKGSSKTY

-558 DISALDGLVLE
+558 DISALDGLDLE
-569 EANALSIIDEVLK
+569 EANALSTIDEVLK

-603 QIGVAYDNLV
+603 QIGVSYDNLV

-638 QAAATLMST
+638 QAAATLMTT